1 MIGSAGNLYVTAS
14 VGEAYGDGVVFKLS
28 ETGAEALLG
37 EREIIIAAV
46 LARWVVSRAAEKAA
60 S

>member
-28 ETGAEALLG
+28 ETG
-37 EREIIIAAV
+37 ERLHSVNA
-46 LARWVVSRAAEKAA
+46 K
-60 S
+60 